1 MGTYALLE
9 KQAYTPSKL
18 NDTVNDPEI
27 DGMIKQVMSQT
38 DQQKINAL
46 MRNIFTRLRSESYGV
61 PVAYIH
67 APYASSKALAKWNPG
82 SVMYDFFFDELAATK

>member
-1 MGTYALLE
+1 M
-9 KQAYTPSKL
+9 AYTPSKL
-18 NDTVNDPEI
+18 NDTAADPEI

-46 MRNIFTRLRSESYGV
+46 MRNIFTRLRSEHLGY

-67 APYASSKALAKWNPG
+67 APYASSKALTSWNPG
-82 SVMYDFFFDELAATK
+82 TVMYDFFFDELATTK